1 MVQIQGTPV
10 RAELETP
17 LAAGQTLNLQVG
29 ASGEGGLPVL
39 KPVSLGEAAMV
50 SPQSMG
56 EALESLGL
64 ANSKAG
70 REIVQAMQAGG
81 LAFTKETA
89 AKLDAVMNAKPPGVP
104 ASEWLEAAVISVKR
118 GLPVTAETVKGLQQ
132 AVFGPKLHDLLAKL
146 ETALD
151 VWVQQGADGD
161 GPGQAVGNSRPAAGL
176 LTGGA
181 NVTLAGNTPAAGAL
195 PGGVNGANAQAAQTG
210 SAGTSQATGA
220 NGQAALVPAGR

>member
-89 AKLDAVMNAKPPGVP
+89 AKLDAVMNAKTSRCACFRVAGGGCNL
-104 ASEWLEAAVISVKR
+104 SETR
-118 GLPVTAETVKGLQQ
+118 
-132 AVFGPKLHDLLAKL
+132 LAC
-146 ETALD
+146 
-151 VWVQQGADGD
+151 
-161 GPGQAVGNSRPAAGL
+161 
-176 LTGGA
+176 
-181 NVTLAGNTPAAGAL
+181 
-195 PGGVNGANAQAAQTG
+195 NG
-210 SAGTSQATGA
+210 
-220 NGQAALVPAGR
+220 